1 MKTIELREKRIE
13 LKASLLKYEMYKE
26 DPVRNYCF
34 MLHNR
39 EIPLHGLS
47 SKRITTII
55 DGTADRQDCAN
66 MRSVLRTELWFR
78 SFPYRSVTDELQ
90 EVETILKTTV

>member
-1 MKTIELREKRIE
+1 MKNLELREKRLK

-34 MLHNR
+34 MLNSR

-47 SKRITTII
+47 SKRINSII
-55 DGTADRQDCAN
+55 DGTASRPDCTN
-66 MRSVLRTELWFR
+66 MRNALRTELWFR
-78 SFPYRSVTDELQ
+78 SFPYRSIMDSLQ
-90 EVETILKTTV
+90 KVETLLKTSL